1 MNLPAEVFFT
11 EGCGRCE
18 LGGTPDCKVHQWTSI
33 LEELRRIVLS
43 CGLTEELK
51 WGVPCYTW
59 QKANILVLGALKECS
74 TIGFFKGALLQD
86 AEGIL
91 SKPGE
96 NTQAARLFR
105 VTDVKEVMEKEDILK
120 AYIFEAIEVEEAG
133 LKVAFKAKSELV
145 YAEELQVILDD
156 DPEYRKAFEALT
168 PGRQRGYNLYFTAPK
183 QAKTRTS
190 RVEKCRD
197 KVLAGKG
204 LHDR

>member
-1 MNLPAEVFFT
+1 MNLPADVFFT
-11 EGCGRCE
+11 EGCGRCP
-18 LGGTPDCKVHQWTSI
+18 LGGTPDCKVHRWTEE
-33 LEELRRIVLS
+33 LEQLRRIVLT

-59 QKANILVLGALKECS
+59 QKANILVLAALKEYS
-74 TIGFFKGALLQD
+74 TISFFKGALLQD

-105 VTDVKEVMEKEDILK
+105 VTDVKEVMEKEDVLK

-133 LKVAFKAKSELV
+133 LKVDFKAKSELV
-145 YAEELQVILDD
+145 YAEELRAILDI
-156 DPEYRKAFEALT
+156 DPEYREAFDALT
-168 PGRQRGYNLYFTAPK
+168 PGRHRGYHLYFSAPK

-190 RVEKCRD
+190 RVEKCRR
-197 KVLAGKG
+197 KSGGKG
-204 LHDR
+204 R